1 MYEAIPKEL
10 KEMDNWVCSWDSSKV
25 PMRAFE
31 KKAAS
36 SSDPTTWADFNTA
49 YESVSKGYYDHLGY
63 VFNDNGY
70 VGIDIDIGY
79 DEDGFFSPTCIDII
93 NTCRSYTEQSK
104 SGRGVHI
111 ILKGDL
117 PFAGKNNRKGVE
129 IYKTKRYFIM
139 TGKKLI
145 YPTIIENQAAIDYVV
160 SKYFTESL
168 KINNSTTRGSV
179 IYNITY
185 EKPTSNCIKLRPT
198 YPPIDMGS
206 RNLCLTSLAGR
217 MYNLG
222 YSKKDIYLE
231 LLYVNETACS
241 KPLNQ
246 REVQSIVESIAR
258 YRR

>member
-10 KEMDNWVCSWDSSKV
+10 KDLNNWVCCWNNSKV

-36 SSDPTTWADFNTA
+36 STDPTTWADFSTA
-49 YESVSKGYYDHLGY
+49 YESVSKGYYDHLGF

-79 DEDGFFSPTCIDII
+79 DEDGFLST
-93 NTCRSYTEQSK
+93 TCRDIMQACHSYTEISK

-111 ILKGDL
+111 ILKGEL
-117 PFAGKNNRKGVE
+117 PFKGKNNRKGVE
-129 IYKTKRYFIM
+129 IYKASRYFIM

-160 SKYFTESL
+160 NKYFTETL
-168 KINNSTTRGSV
+168 KINENTINRV
-179 IYNITY
+179 IYDIIY
-185 EKPTSNCIKLRPT
+185 PKPTKYSIALRPT
-198 YPPIDMGS
+198 YPPIENGV
-206 RNLCLTSLAGR
+206 RNLSLTSLAGR
-217 MYNLG
+217 MHNIG
-222 YSKKDIYLE
+222 YSKKQIYLE
-231 LLYVNETACS
+231 LLHVNKTACS
-241 KPLNQ
+241 KPLNA
-246 REVQSIVESIAR
+246 REIESIVDSIVR